1 MHDDRETCMLAGR
14 LEALGLG
21 AVSPGDFR
29 RFGGGYS
36 NSVWLVR
43 MADGRRLVAKHYA
56 RDHERNNDYFPNCP
70 ADEAE
75 ALRRL
80 GPAGLAPSL
89 SAFEPESAEHRALLV
104 YGYAEGPLWQDGTPA
119 VADLL
124 GRVHA
129 VPLPPAFRRVPASA
143 QAVVAHGERMNAR
156 GPRSN
161 ARLDALKPRMAGND
175 EPPLALIHT
184 DCGPG
189 NIVVTGAGLVLIDW
203 QCPAAGDAAED
214 IACFLSPAMMALYRR
229 APHGADAA
237 AAFLDAY
244 RDGGAVARYR
254 AKAAAFH
261 WRIACY
267 CHYRAQELEAA
278 EPETSA
284 RYRLALAREL
294 DFIEG
299 LPG

>member
-1 MHDDRETCMLAGR
+1 MHDDRETRMLAGR

-21 AVSPGDFR
+21 AISPADFR

-43 MADGRRLVAKHYA
+43 GPDGRKLVAKHYA
-56 RDHERNNDYFPNCP
+56 RDRERNNDYFPNRP

-80 GPAGLAPSL
+80 SPAGLAPAL
-89 SAFEPESAEHRALLV
+89 AAFEPESAEHRALLV
-104 YGYAEGPLWQDGTPA
+104 YDYAEGPLWQDGTPA

-129 VPLPPAFRRVPASA
+129 TPLPASFRRVAATGHEIIS
-143 QAVVAHGERMNAR
+143 HGERMNAR
-156 GPRSN
+156 GPRRN
-161 ARLDALKPRMAGND
+161 ARLDALKPRMAGNV

-189 NIVVTGAGLVLIDW
+189 NIVVTGTGLVLIDW

-229 APHGADAA
+229 APHDADAA
-237 AAFLDAY
+237 MAFLSAY
-244 RDGGAVARYR
+244 PDPDAVARYR
-254 AKAAAFH
+254 AMASAWH

-267 CHYRAQELEAA
+267 CHYRAQELDAA